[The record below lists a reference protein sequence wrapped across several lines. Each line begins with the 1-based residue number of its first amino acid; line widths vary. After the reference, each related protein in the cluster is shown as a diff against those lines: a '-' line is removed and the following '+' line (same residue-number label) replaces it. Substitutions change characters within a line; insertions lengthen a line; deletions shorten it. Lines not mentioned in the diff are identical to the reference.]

1 MVYYLVL
8 DSSNAI
14 KVNNNYKWTF
24 NRQILPATSIRML
37 QFNRLG
43 SPDFVNGMIIEF
55 VEAGVKGDFVA
66 NEQHK
71 SAFQMCVLAVIPGDV
86 ASGDLLTCYEPYNPN
101 EVNFAEKKYLTHFN
115 INLKDTTNNS
125 SGMTLPT
132 QFSML
137 IEIEE

>member
-1 MVYYLVL
+1 MVYYIVL

-14 KVNNNYKWTF
+14 QVNNNYKWTF
-24 NRQILPATSIRML
+24 NRQLLPASSMRML

-43 SPDFVNGMIIEF
+43 APDFTTGMVIEF
-55 VEAGVKGDFVA
+55 VESGVRSDFVA

-71 SAFQMCVLAVIPGDV
+71 SAFQMCVLAVVPGNV
-86 ASGDLLTCYEPYNPN
+86 AGSSDTSYEPYNPN
-101 EVNFAEKKYLTHFN
+101 EVTFAEKKYLSEFN
-115 INLKDTTNNS
+115 INLKDTTNNA
-125 SGMTLPT
+125 SGKTLPT